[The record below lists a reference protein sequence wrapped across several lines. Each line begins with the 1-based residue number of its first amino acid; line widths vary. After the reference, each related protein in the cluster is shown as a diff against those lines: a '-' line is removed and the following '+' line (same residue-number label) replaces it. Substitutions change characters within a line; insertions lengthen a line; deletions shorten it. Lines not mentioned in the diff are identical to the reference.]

1 MSQTRNKIRIIG
13 GDYRRRTLPFPDSE
27 GLRPTPDRVRET
39 LFNWLGQQLNGKTCL
54 DLFAGSG
61 ALGFE
66 AASRQAR
73 RVVMVEKSRAVQEAL
88 KANRQVLGANHIDIV
103 PMDALMYLKSSRETF
118 DVIFLDPP
126 YDSNLLE
133 QVLPLI
139 KTRLAENGYL
149 YIETR
154 HWPADFLG
162 WDVLRHD
169 KAGMVRYGLLTPSE
183 PDQALPPTGEQPA

>member
-1 MSQTRNKIRIIG
+1 MLKG
-13 GDYRRRTLPFPDSE
+13 
-27 GLRPTPDRVRET
+27 
-39 LFNWLGQQLNGKTCL
+39 
-54 DLFAGSG
+54 G

-154 HWPADFLG
+154 HWPADFWLG
-162 WDVLRHD
+162 CVTARQGRSGALRLVD
-169 KAGMVRYGLLTPSE
+169 ARRTRSSVATDGRAASITI
-183 PDQALPPTGEQPA
+183 